1 MFSMPTSGPLS
12 PTVSLERKKL
22 EQAGVPPG
30 QEQQGAAAKGMP
42 ISGDLAQLIQ
52 LNRMLQQKGAMQQQ
66 ANPAPSTVAQDLM
79 QQVMQQQAPQMQRA
93 PQMQPQPDPRQQ
105 GIANLPQEAVGNG
118 MAAGGIVAFDDGGS
132 VRHFDAGGLTA
143 AELEEFNKLRNL
155 QFTGYDPHSLTNE
168 AGIST
173 SSDVSAAQDQ
183 TAKRYRE
190 LLVRKYAADQAAE
203 QAAKE
208 QAQAA
213 KVSGVLSQYGL
224 DAPPAPPAPAA
235 GGFTPSAGPV
245 DGRTYRPSAPRIS
258 DEIREAA
265 ARVGAPQ
272 RAPAG
277 LAELVPTL
285 TGGKRASDL
294 DTFGMQAKID
304 ANRSSDS
311 YAAQR
316 KKMED
321 AAGLTSFFDRQR
333 DEYNRLKEES
343 SPEAQKRAFLN
354 NLSMQLAGQIGQR
367 GVPLSSRLAQMVGAY
382 GSTKASTSEEFRK
395 RNADL
400 NKASLDLQEKQAM
413 YRMTGSM
420 QDRAEAEKAQT
431 RYEGF
436 LKDKETLSQRAQ
448 EAKDRATEAGATAAN
463 NAAKLKQGDRE
474 LTMNEARYKAQ
485 AEHEK
490 IMQEITSGNAP
501 QVKINSLL
509 TSYSQQLKDIT
520 SLLKTPLDLSP
531 DEKTR
536 LTEEY
541 KDVVA
546 RLNDVREVVRKG
558 VGMNAAPAPASVG
571 APTVKWGALK

>member
-79 QQVMQQQAPQMQRA
+79 QQVMQQQAPQMQRT
-93 PQMQPQPDPRQQ
+93 PQMPPQMDPRQQ
-105 GIANLPQEAVGNG
+105 GIAQLPQEAVGNG

-224 DAPPAPPAPAA
+224 DAPPAPPAPSPPAA
-235 GGFTPSAGPV
+235 
-245 DGRTYRPSAPRIS
+245 
-258 DEIREAA
+258 
-265 ARVGAPQ
+265 
-272 RAPAG
+272 
-277 LAELVPTL
+277 
-285 TGGKRASDL
+285 
-294 DTFGMQAKID
+294 
-304 ANRSSDS
+304 SSS
-311 YAAQR
+311 
-316 KKMED
+316 
-321 AAGLTSFFDRQR
+321 SFFSSSFDHKRVFEMG
-333 DEYNRLKEES
+333 DIGGEADALES
-343 SPEAQKRAFLN
+343 DDWANGLFMRSCCSCF
-354 NLSMQLAGQIGQR
+354 AGVLPPDTETMR
-367 GVPLSSRLAQMVGAY
+367 GLCD
-382 GSTKASTSEEFRK
+382 
-395 RNADL
+395 NCCCCCCCC
-400 NKASLDLQEKQAM
+400 
-413 YRMTGSM
+413 
-420 QDRAEAEKAQT
+420 
-431 RYEGF
+431 
-436 LKDKETLSQRAQ
+436 
-448 EAKDRATEAGATAAN
+448 
-463 NAAKLKQGDRE
+463 
-474 LTMNEARYKAQ
+474 
-485 AEHEK
+485 
-490 IMQEITSGNAP
+490 
-501 QVKINSLL
+501 
-509 TSYSQQLKDIT
+509 
-520 SLLKTPLDLSP
+520 
-531 DEKTR
+531 
-536 LTEEY
+536 
-541 KDVVA
+541 
-546 RLNDVREVVRKG
+546 
-558 VGMNAAPAPASVG
+558 
-571 APTVKWGALK
+571 